1 MSIESDRTRLL
12 QEITLEKL
20 RRELKLTDM
29 VTVYQSYRNDYSSGS
44 IFCAL
49 IPSAHLEMAL
59 STVTWDLGIGG
70 GRPNAYEYSDGGKQR
85 VEYFRYGHENGI
97 EPLVISREFL
107 GMGADYW
114 EISEEFRFFHN
125 LYHDRAKN
133 EYIKF
138 DDTGNETK
146 VAVVEQDHIRIR
158 LKEIRQFLAIK
169 EMHLSVQFE
178 RVEYSSCTL
187 EELGMQQGRDKQNT
201 ELLTWTLFYGDTGN
215 SKGRRSLSRLVGK
228 QLFAPLPK
236 SKSGF
241 GGFAEEE
248 AEGQVEF
255 IIDVDENGDDI
266 SYSSDPDSLAN
277 SFGANPDAP
286 DYLTPVHFRK
296 KVLGKYYQEPSKYSV
311 EDSILGCGNLWIL
324 PIDNHHD
331 DKVCVWL
338 GDLGEKL
345 PYPERLH
352 WKSYN
357 IPPEGHMSET
367 FFKRQILAEPLDSD
381 RPEHL
386 FVQRYQELEGI
397 SQNHLGWQMLQPLD
411 SKDMHHLQTLR
422 IPASDEQRDFDGL
435 VLSLATILI
444 NSLNMKGLNSL
455 LSEEQKKGLDQGGIA
470 RLEAVL
476 TSRDCDDSVKH
487 IVFLRNLQSLRSSS
501 SAHRKGRKYRSISK
515 QFGIE
520 SQSLRDVFADILRQA
535 IRFLD
540 YLIFLVQ
547 SGHLLDINQKSGS
560 EYGR

>member
-1 MSIESDRTRLL
+1 MSIESDRTRLF
-12 QEITLEKL
+12 QERTLEKL
-20 RRELKLTDM
+20 RRELKMTDM
-29 VTVYQSYRNDYSSGS
+29 VTVYQKHRNDYSSGS

-59 STVTWDLGIGG
+59 STTTWDLGIGG
-70 GRPNAYEYSDGGKQR
+70 GRPGAYEYSDGEKQR
-85 VEYFRYGHENGI
+85 VEYFRYGNENGI
-97 EPLVISREFL
+97 EPLAIKREFL
-107 GMGADYW
+107 GMQADYW
-114 EISEEFRFFHN
+114 EISEEFRLFHN
-125 LYHDRAKN
+125 LYHDSAKN

-138 DDTGNETK
+138 DDAGNETK

-178 RVEYSSCTL
+178 YVEYSSCTL
-187 EELGMQQGRDKQNT
+187 EELSIQQGRDKQNT
-201 ELLTWTLFYGDTGN
+201 ELLTWRLFYGN
-215 SKGRRSLSRLVGK
+215 ARLSKGRRTLSRLVGK
-228 QLFAPLPK
+228 RLFAPLPK

-241 GGFAEEE
+241 WGFAEEE
-248 AEGQVEF
+248 AERHVEF

-277 SFGANPDAP
+277 FFGANPDAP
-286 DYLTPVHFRK
+286 NYLTTVHFRK
-296 KVLGKYYQEPSKYSV
+296 QVLDKYYLEPSKYSV

-345 PYPERLH
+345 PYQERLH

-357 IPPEGHMSET
+357 IPPEGHVSET

-386 FVQRYQELEGI
+386 FVQRYQELEEI

-411 SKDMHHLQTLR
+411 PKDMHHLQALR
-422 IPASDEQRDFDGL
+422 IPASDEQHVFDGL
-435 VLSLATILI
+435 VLSLATILVD
-444 NSLNMKGLNSL
+444 SLNMKGLNSL
-455 LSEEQKKGLDQGGIA
+455 LSEEQKEGLSQVSIA

-476 TSRDCDDSVKH
+476 TSRDIEDFVEH
-487 IVFLRNLQSLRSSS
+487 IDFLRKLQSLRSSS
-501 SAHRKGRKYRSISK
+501 SAHRKGRKYRNISK
-515 QFGIE
+515 QFDIE
-520 SQSLRDVFADILRQA
+520 SQSLRDVIADILRQA
-535 IRFLD
+535 ILFLN
-540 YLIFLVQ
+540 YLILVVQ
-547 SGHLLDINQKSGS
+547 SGRLQDINQKNGS
-560 EYGR
+560 ACGR